1 MAVKQPPNFGE
12 YKAHMVG
19 LGLRTQTESGLE
31 KNLVSSAKI
40 LQVDGCNGPIGNGH
54 QRALVSADA
63 SGTQADVF
71 DQSRA
76 IAEATHISHA
86 KHFIAQD
93 RNSTEE
99 IFDGLL
105 RSEADGQSADTEA
118 GERGAHVEAQVAEH
132 SENAP
137 HKNHG
142 FEDSLAQEHERART
156 RMSAR
161 QGAIAHAMQGP
172 LHDAPQNPGCADN

>member
-1 MAVKQPPNFGE
+1 HIFTNGGEFIEVARQDVGNHLYTERAARNVCKTYSHRTCFHFGVAVKQPPNFGE

-40 LQVDGCNGPIGNGH
+40 LQVDGCNGPIRNGH
-54 QRALVSADA
+54 QRALLSADA

-132 SENAP
+132 SENA
-137 HKNHG
+137 
-142 FEDSLAQEHERART
+142 R
-156 RMSAR
+156 
-161 QGAIAHAMQGP
+161 
-172 LHDAPQNPGCADN
+172 